1 MTDQVIYVSLDTS
14 KDPKVQVNPVVLGKP
29 KIKWRV
35 DSDSP
40 ESFKFHS
47 LVFDNPAPF
56 TQKKFEDHKI
66 NVDDDMS
73 GVGTEYPYTLT
84 VEDDNGNQYTTTKAA
99 LNPGDKPVIR
109 N

>member
-35 DSDSP
+35 DTDSP
-40 ESFKFHS
+40 ESFKFKS
-47 LVFDNPAPF
+47 LVFDYPAPF
-56 TQKKFEDHKI
+56 TEKKFEDHKI

-73 GVGTEYPYTLT
+73 TAEPEYPYTLT
-84 VEDDNGNQYTTTKAA
+84 VVDDNGDEYNTTTDEMV
-99 LNPGDKPVIR
+99 PGDKPVIR